1 MDMAF
6 ESIFGQ
12 YSPVVTSIAVSFGIL
27 LAGYIVGKFA
37 ESFVVKTMENIGVKR
52 KVRFG
57 IEREIK
63 KFGIAIDMTKT
74 FAALLKYFV
83 YLSAVVFAVDF
94 LGVRA
99 MSDVVNAVWVYAPN
113 IFATMLII
121 MIGTIITELVA
132 GIVKFKLYD
141 YGIDDI
147 AKEIGVDV
155 KLSSVIALF
164 LKYFLYLVIG
174 VAALTQLG
182 FQTQSISSLVT
193 SLGTVGIISVSLVFI
208 ISVKDVLPNITAGM
222 YIRSSGS
229 LKKGEKITAEG
240 INGKVK
246 HVGFVFTELESGKKR
261 IIVPN
266 SALVK
271 GKYTISK

>member
-1 MDMAF
+1 MAL
-6 ESIFGQ
+6 EDIFNQ
-12 YSPVVTSIAVSFGIL
+12 YSPMLANVAVLFGIL
-27 LAGYIVGKFA
+27 LVGYIIGKFA
-37 ESFVVKTMENIGVKR
+37 ENLVIKAMENTGVKR

-57 IEREIK
+57 IERDIK
-63 KFGIAIDMTKT
+63 KLGIAIDMTKML
-74 FAALLKYFV
+74 AALLKYFV

-94 LGVRA
+94 LGIRA
-99 MSDVVNAVWVYAPN
+99 MGGVVNAIWVYAPN

-121 MIGTIITELVA
+121 MVGTIITELVA

-174 VAALTQLG
+174 VAALAQLG
-182 FQTQSISSLVT
+182 FQTQSISALVT
-193 SLGTVGIISVSLVFI
+193 SLGTVGIISVALVFI
-208 ISVKDVLPNITAGM
+208 ISVKDVLPNITAGL
-222 YIRSSGS
+222 YIRSSGF
-229 LKKGEKITAEG
+229 LKKGEVIAAEG
-240 INGKVK
+240 INGRVK
-246 HVGFVFTELESGKKR
+246 RIGLVFTELERGNKR
-261 IIVPN
+261 IIMPN
-266 SALVK
+266 SAIVK